1 MVRNWFIIGSVLILT
16 GILLLAMAWQNV
28 LWSLVVVGPL
38 VLLGIYDSLQRRHT
52 VLRNFPVIGHLRYF
66 LEMVRPEIQ
75 QYFVENNIDA
85 FPIERE
91 FRSIVYQPAKGELD
105 TRPFGTQRDV
115 YRVDD
120 LRVRHFGELYDF
132 LEPGQLVE
140 NRHVPE
146 ACVMNGA

>member
-91 FRSIVYQPAKGELD
+91 FRSIVYQRAKGELD

-115 YRVDD
+115 
-120 LRVRHFGELYDF
+120 
-132 LEPGQLVE
+132 
-140 NRHVPE
+140 
-146 ACVMNGA
+146 